1 MDYIVELKAQLKK
14 AQEDEAYF
22 RNHHSIYT
30 NEQVDNWRRDLEQWQ
45 MKANGWRQTH
55 KDAVERLELAE
66 AKLKRGTE
74 EAFNRGLMQG
84 KTAGIRELY
93 QQRDKYEKQM

>member
-45 MKANGWRQTH
+45 MKAIGGGRPTKMPSRDSSWPRPSS
-55 KDAVERLELAE
+55 
-66 AKLKRGTE
+66 
-74 EAFNRGLMQG
+74 
-84 KTAGIRELY
+84 REGPT
-93 QQRDKYEKQM
+93 RPSIED